1 MERGSPSV
9 SIIIPAYNHA
19 DYLARA
25 IDSVLAQDYPVELI
39 VLDDGSTDAT
49 REVLAKHTG
58 RFYWESHQNIGQ
70 AATLNKGWL
79 MSKGDILGYLS
90 ADDFLLPDAVRLT
103 VAALQSAPAAVV
115 AYCDFEL
122 VDPNDKV
129 IRYVRTA
136 DFSLEDMLSQL
147 SCPPGPGALFRRSAF
162 EATGGWNPA
171 LRLMADFEYWL
182 RLALLGKF
190 VRIPRALAAWRVHSA
205 SQSFA
210 GVSPERAVEP
220 VRIISEYFAR
230 PDFPS
235 QLLHLEKSA
244 NARARLV
251 TAQLHARSGRYMSA
265 AAMFYQ
271 GCMTSPRVLFAFE
284 TWRLVA
290 NAFFQQPA
298 YRLLWGLRQRF
309 GQ

>member
-1 MERGSPSV
+1 VERGFPSV

-49 REVLAKHTG
+49 HEVLAKHTG
-58 RFYWESHQNIGQ
+58 RFYWETHSNIGQ
-70 AATLNKGWL
+70 AATLNKGWQ
-79 MSKGDILGYLS
+79 MSRGEILGYLS
-90 ADDFLLPDAVRLT
+90 ADDFLLPGAVRLT
-103 VAALQSAPAAVV
+103 VAALQRDPGAVV

-122 VDPNDKV
+122 VDPNGKV
-129 IRYVRTA
+129 IRYVRAA
-136 DFSLEDMLSQL
+136 DFSLEDMLRQL
-147 SCPPGPGALFRRSAF
+147 ACPPGPGALFRRSAF

-190 VRIPRALAAWRVHSA
+190 VRIPRALAAWRVHNA

-210 GVSPERAVEP
+210 RMSPENASEP

-230 PDFPS
+230 PEIPR

-244 NARARLV
+244 NARACLV
-251 TAQLHARSGRYMSA
+251 SAQLHARSGRYASA
-265 AAMFYQ
+265 TAMFYQ
-271 GCMTSPRVLFAFE
+271 GCIASPRVIFAVE

-298 YRLLWGLRQRF
+298 QRLLWSLRQHF
-309 GQ
+309 EQ